1 MFKSFLKMK
10 YESNLINTS
19 LLIPI
24 EQYLFPITHDIN
36 DLKIELENKNKIIY
50 DLTIENKDI
59 NFIYKIQLE
68 DKNKIIHEQQLT
80 LLNKNKDINILKIK
94 LENKINKCSICLDNT
109 ISHCCVPCGHAYCY
123 DCINKTNNCYIC
135 RGIIQNKIKLYLF

>member
-1 MFKSFLKMK
+1 MFKSFSKMK
-10 YESNLINTS
+10 YESNVINTS
-19 LLIPI
+19 LFKPI
-24 EQYLFPITHDIN
+24 EQYLFPITYDIN
-36 DLKIELENKNKIIY
+36 DLKIELENKNKIIHN
-50 DLTIENKDI
+50 LTIENKDI

-80 LLNKNKDINILKIK
+80 LINKNKDINILKIK

-123 DCINKTNNCYIC
+123 DYINKTSNCYIC
-135 RGIIQNKIKLYLF
+135 RGIIRNKIKLFL

>member
-1 MFKSFLKMK
+1 MK
-10 YESNLINTS
+10 YESNVINTS
-19 LLIPI
+19 LLKPI
-24 EQYLFPITHDIN
+24 EQYLFPITYDIN
-36 DLKIELENKNKIIY
+36 DLKIELKNKNKIIY

-68 DKNKIIHEQQLT
+68 D
-80 LLNKNKDINILKIK
+80 KNKDINILKIK

-123 DCINKTNNCYIC
+123 DCINKTSNCYIC
-135 RGIIQNKIKLYLF
+135 RGIIQNKNKLYLF

>member
-19 LLIPI
+19 LVKPI
-24 EQYLFPITHDIN
+24 EQYLFPITYDIN
-36 DLKIELENKNKIIY
+36 DLKIELENKNKIIHN
-50 DLTIENKDI
+50 LTIENKDI
-59 NFIYKIQLE
+59 NFIHKIQLE

-80 LLNKNKDINILKIK
+80 LINKNKDINILKIK

-123 DCINKTNNCYIC
+123 DYINKTSNCYIC
-135 RGIIQNKIKLYLF
+135 RGIIRNKIKLFL